1 MEKSFS
7 SKNDITFNCNSNY
20 IQFNGNF
27 KVYFEWRLRVLFAL
41 LLGNRGIVKLPKL
54 NGICNYVLT
63 TCYAWDTKFTA
74 LVDVKKCLNICTL
87 KSTCISYHRKERY
100 IIGNVVFLDLLLI
113 YIDMLFL
120 FNL

>member
-20 IQFNGNF
+20 IQCNGNF

-41 LLGNRGIVKLPKL
+41 LLGNGGIVKLPKL

-63 TCYAWDTKFTA
+63 TCYAWDS
-74 LVDVKKCLNICTL
+74 
-87 KSTCISYHRKERY
+87 KSLPWLT
-100 IIGNVVFLDLLLI
+100 
-113 YIDMLFL
+113 
-120 FNL
+120 